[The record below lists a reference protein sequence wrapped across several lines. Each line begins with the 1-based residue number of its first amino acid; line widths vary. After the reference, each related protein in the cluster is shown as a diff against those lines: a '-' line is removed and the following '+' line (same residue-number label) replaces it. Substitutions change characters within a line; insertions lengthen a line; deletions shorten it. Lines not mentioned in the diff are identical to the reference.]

1 MKQYT
6 YIRTLALMAIFA
18 FAACGG
24 DEYIEEPSFKD
35 DIKEII
41 VEKSQLPQWLAE
53 YVSYLEYIPEGQE
66 LPTEPSGIYR
76 FSWKGRDFY
85 EFYSPSQTMLHADL
99 YKDDGTPVQLVESDY
114 KSLTDSAC
122 NWTIIYLLQPGHQ
135 PSMDH
140 VYPSEVHEYDT
151 YLKNAMSYPRLFLFD
166 VFKTEE
172 YIYAIN
178 SEEQIKP
185 EYRTTAILPPFD
197 FSNYTLV
204 IGRVPA
210 LKNVPLRR
218 HEIVTEGKRA
228 TLRLY
233 YDKKLQVD
241 ESIEKDSLELRPFWA
256 FYPKMEVNE
265 LSQQLYINNQIK
277 RSANV
282 DITDPLFPENWDPSY
297 DILPTACYYTAEE
310 VNKLLW
316 GRKWTLS
323 QEFEILPDGHL
334 LKNESGV
341 YTHYNLI
348 EDYFAESSY
357 HQETNVLK
365 LGERDSFIL
374 LSLDSCYMKV
384 ARLASEQN
392 ERKTYLFETY
402 KSSPFDLVDE
412 PLISENWEPTREKLS
427 VISAEVFKQYSIN
440 KVWQPL
446 WFGEILVDGR
456 VCRIASRS
464 SGFGIASYD
473 FRDGHAIEDYYA
485 DNGGFQ
491 KEVNYSYDENT
502 NELKIGNVTYY
513 LLSINDYEMKL
524 IRLSDRSIIRN
535 FRNEK
540 SYYILTFQIKT
551 NWI

>member
-1 MKQYT
+1 MKQKT
-6 YIRTLALMAIFA
+6 IMSTLALMVILA
-18 FAACGG
+18 FTACSS
-24 DEYIEEPSFKD
+24 DEYIEDPSFKD
-35 DIKEII
+35 DVKEII

-151 YLKNAMSYPRLFLFD
+151 FLKNAMSYPRLFLFD

-233 YDKKLQVD
+233 YDKKLEVD

-256 FYPKMEVNE
+256 FYPKMEVSD
-265 LSQQLYINNQIK
+265 LSQQLYINNQVK
-277 RSANV
+277 RSADV
-282 DITDPLFPENWDPSY
+282 DITDPLFPENWDPSN
-297 DILPTACYYTAEE
+297 DILPTACYYSAED

-334 LKNESGV
+334 QKKDEV

-365 LGERDSFIL
+365 LGERDSVIL

-384 ARLASEQN
+384 ARLASEQK
-392 ERKTYLFETY
+392 ERKIYLFETY
-402 KSSPFDLVDE
+402 KSSSFDLVDE
-412 PLISENWEPTREKLS
+412 PLISEYWEPTHEKLP

-440 KVWQPL
+440 KVWQPS
-446 WFGEILVDGR
+446 WFGEILVDGG
-456 VCRIASRS
+456 VYRIASRS
-464 SGFGIASYD
+464 NGFGIASFD
-473 FRDGHAIEDYYA
+473 FREI
-485 DNGGFQ
+485 
-491 KEVNYSYDENT
+491 NYSYDENT

-524 IRLSDRSIIRN
+524 IRSSDRSIIRN
-535 FRNEK
+535 DHHGK

-551 NWI
+551 NWV